1 MHSFKRHKFNIFP
14 EAGAEDF
21 ARLVDD
27 MRANGYDAAMPITL
41 YQGAIRIG
49 PPNIQAVTTWR
60 SNRGLWW
67 KSASPAGRARPV
79 SGVTTCC
86 GCGRTRGG
94 FACCRSQCFAA
105 SSLTTGALGAMNTRR
120 AGSSRRAPVAA
131 ITVNVYSSHDG
142 SFGPRFTGSLAAT

>member
-41 YQGAIRIG
+41 YQGAILDG
-49 PPNIQAVTTWR
+49 W
-60 SNRGLWW
+60 NRY
-67 KSASPAGRARPV
+67 R
-79 SGVTTCC
+79 
-86 GCGRTRGG
+86 
-94 FACCRSQCFAA
+94 AA

-120 AGSSRRAPVAA
+120 AGSSRRVLVAA
-131 ITVNVYSSHDG
+131 ITANVYSSHVG
-142 SFGPRFTGSLAAT
+142 SFGPRFIASLAAT